1 MKPFLRIHHGYIGF
15 TISYL
20 VYFSTSFSHLFRIG
34 VIGEYNVY
42 LAMFGFIVGVILI
55 VHDVWWHLEHERS

>member
-1 MKPFLRIHHGYIGF
+1 MKQFLRFHHGYIGLAL
-15 TISYL
+15 IIW
-20 VYFSTSFSHLFRIG
+20 STLAYLFRIG
-34 VIGEYNVY
+34 VIGEYNPY